1 MKRADPAGVAGAPP
15 GGMATETA
23 RAVKHSGPAG
33 VAGGA
38 SRDLAGR
45 GPAPGRSRSGPETG
59 EGAAPRR
66 DAARPDHEVAL
77 VGMGAFSPLGRNCAE
92 MRRALLEGRDSLAR
106 VGHFDT
112 RRFTGDV
119 ASSFGAETGVEMDA
133 EAASWMDRATLL
145 AVPAY
150 REAVRQ
156 AGVDPRHLDPERV
169 GVCLGSSHSGLVR
182 TEEVARRVIAGG
194 WEGLRPRIVA
204 ATLVSHCTAVIKRMS
219 GARGRIV
226 TVSSACAS
234 SNSALGIGA
243 DLIRKGEMDLVI
255 AGGSDTLSLS
265 VMAGFNALRAI
276 ARGKTAPFSY
286 PVGLNI
292 GEGAGIVVLKRAD
305 LPLPGCGRPL
315 ARVLGYGLSCDAY
328 HATAPDPEGSGSEQA
343 MRAALED
350 GGLDAAGIDY
360 VNAHGTGTEANDR
373 AESRAVHRLFGDAV
387 PLSSTKSFFGHT
399 LGASGVLETIAT
411 LLLVNEGLAPPGLRM
426 DTLREGCAPL
436 DYVRHRPRRGAFRT
450 VMINNFGF
458 GGNNSAL
465 IVRAGG
471 APLAR
476 RPSRAPS
483 AAVVVTGVGVT
494 SGAGAGFPRFREA
507 LGAGAA
513 LARRD
518 PESGIDAVRCP
529 ALRFTDPRLRPFA
542 RSAPATRYAIAAL
555 GEALGAGRPAY
566 DHDPR
571 SGLVSGVV
579 FGAQRPTEKY
589 MESVFAGDPALA
601 NAHYFPMI
609 TMNATGSACALA
621 FGVTGYATTLCGS
634 AAGLCYAAELVRD
647 DRQDRVAMVS
657 GDELSPRLLEICWR
671 AGVVRRA
678 AEKRPGRA
686 AALGEFAAAL
696 ALEREGSALR
706 RKAPVPARLA
716 GWAHC
721 QDPLDLSVAR
731 SGASLQRA
739 IAAARRMAGLGVSDI
754 GLVSL
759 LDRGLAPARRACR
772 HALRAVFG
780 EGPPQVVRAAEVF
793 GFAPSGGALMSV
805 AAALAVAPRKGGAPR
820 HVLAAGYDVVGD
832 AFAFVLERAAP

>member
-1 MKRADPAGVAGAPP
+1 MR
-15 GGMATETA
+15 
-23 RAVKHSGPAG
+23 
-33 VAGGA
+33 
-38 SRDLAGR
+38 
-45 GPAPGRSRSGPETG
+45 
-59 EGAAPRR
+59 GAAL
-66 DAARPDHEVAL
+66 PDHEVAV
-77 VGMGAFSPLGRNCAE
+77 VGMGAFSPLGRNCVE
-92 MRRALLEGRDSLAR
+92 MRRALLESRDSLAR
-106 VGHFDT
+106 VTHFDV
-112 RRFTGDV
+112 RRFIGDV
-119 ASSFGAETGVEMDA
+119 ASSFGAEPGVEIDA

-145 AVPAY
+145 AVAAY
-150 REAVRQ
+150 REAIRQ
-156 AGVDPRHLDPERV
+156 AGVDPRELDPERV

-182 TEEVARRVIAGG
+182 TEEVARQVIAEG
-194 WEGLRPRIVA
+194 WEGLRPRIIA

-234 SNSALGIGA
+234 SNSAVGIGA
-243 DLIRKGEMDLVI
+243 DLIRKGAMDLVI
-255 AGGSDTLSLS
+255 AGGSDTVSLS

-276 ARGKTAPFSY
+276 SRGKTAPFSY

-305 LPLPGCGRPL
+305 LDLPGCARPL
-315 ARVLGYGLSCDAY
+315 ARILGYGLSCDAW
-328 HATAPDPEGSGSEQA
+328 HATAPDPEGLGSEQA

-350 GGLDAAGIDY
+350 GGLDAASVDY
-360 VNAHGTGTEANDR
+360 VNAHGTGTAANDR
-373 AESRAVHRLFGDAV
+373 AESRAVHRLFGGAV

-411 LLLVNEGLAPPGLRM
+411 LLLVNEGVAPHGLRM
-426 DTLREGCAPL
+426 DALREGCAPL
-436 DYVRHRPRRGAFRT
+436 DYVRHRPRGGAFRT

-465 IVRAGG
+465 IVRVGG
-471 APLAR
+471 TPLAR
-476 RPSRAPS
+476 RPSRARP

-494 SGAGAGFPRFREA
+494 SGAGTGFSRFHEA
-507 LGAGAA
+507 LGAGAS

-518 PESGIDAVRCP
+518 PASGIDAVHGP
-529 ALRFTDPRLRPFA
+529 ALRFTDPDLRPFA

-555 GEALGAGRPAY
+555 GEALGEARPAY

-601 NAHYFPMI
+601 NAHHFPMI

-634 AAGLCYAAELVRD
+634 AAGLVYAAELVRD

-657 GDELSPRLLEICWR
+657 GDELSPRLLKIYWR

-678 AEKRPGRA
+678 AERRPGRA

-696 ALEREGSALR
+696 TLERESSASR
-706 RKAPVPARLA
+706 REAPSLARLA

-739 IAAARRMAGLGVSDI
+739 IDAARRMAGVAVSDI

-759 LDRGLAPARRACR
+759 LDRGLAPVRRACR
-772 HALRAVFG
+772 HALCAVFG
-780 EGPPQVVRAAEVF
+780 ERLPRIVRASDTF
-793 GFAPSGGALMSV
+793 GYAPSSGALMSV
-805 AAALAVAPRKGGAPR
+805 VAALAPAPHDGDPLH
-820 HVLAAGYDVVGD
+820 HVLAVGYDLVGD
-832 AFAFVLERAAP
+832 AFAFVLERAAQ